1 MTATQEVLKIFEKNN
16 KKGLTKEQMYVILK
30 TVKGR

>member
-1 MTATQEVLKIFEKNN
+1 MTATQEILKIIEKNN
-16 KKGLTKEQMYVILK
+16 KKDLTKEQMYDILK